1 MVWRGS
7 AAGGSTSTGAAYAVA
22 LYRATAAG
30 YGISSGSALGDIAGP
45 LPTGEVTI
53 LAAGPAV
60 RRYSAAF
67 AGDRYGA
74 ELVERGRYAAVAGR
88 IRYDAEP
95 ALDRVEAQ
103 A

>member
-1 MVWRGS
+1 MG
-7 AAGGSTSTGAAYAVA
+7 
-22 LYRATAAG
+22 LYRATATG
-30 YGISSGSALGDIAGP
+30 YGLSSGSALGGIAGS
-45 LPTGEVTI
+45 LLTGEVTI
-53 LAAGPAV
+53 VSAGPGA